1 MSKCGET
8 PQIGEVGYVFVCCL
22 QLDMYFPLMSSTHV
36 IYQCHIMRDN
46 GVVVSMQ
53 GCHVTCH
60 IVSVMLQHRVFTHYI
75 VGVMADHIDIASSQF
90 KHYVTCI
97 GACLVTCHTMS
108 LHAILW
114 KCYEPLLLYE
124 IMTHIRT
131 VSLAVF

>member
-1 MSKCGET
+1 MSRH
-8 PQIGEVGYVFVCCL
+8 
-22 QLDMYFPLMSSTHV
+22 MSHSE
-36 IYQCHIMRDN
+36 Y
-46 GVVVSMQ
+46 
-53 GCHVTCH
+53 HVTVCL
-60 IVSVMLQHRVFTHYI
+60 SQHRVFTHSI
-75 VGVMADHIDIASSQF
+75 VGVMSNHIDIASSQF

-131 VSLAVF
+131 VSLAIF